1 MFQPE
6 INESLELAELEAAVA
21 TLAQPVDT
29 AASEGIS
36 EQELQKDFELDY
48 EDCVICDK
56 NHEDRC
62 ILASGFCNVGIQ
74 EPERILICC
83 KSQNTFRNIVFKIML
98 IFKSSTRE
106 YNIAQ
111 INQSRLLIEF
121 GFLCW
126 CDRRVILYVEIALH
140 RCCMNPA

>member
-36 EQELQKDFELDY
+36 EQELQEDFELDY